1 MLVHPKVSLL
11 DRCISGQSCKC
22 TNKGLYINSQA
33 DTSKGL
39 NTSKGLSTNKITC
52 ICIPRLDITITKN
65 YVVDIIKKLNWGKII
80 SISCVVNRKNVSTP
94 FVSVFIDIE
103 WFETC
108 YISNIRKIMSEGHA
122 IKVVFNKYIV
132 WKIYEKKNNTHIHN

>member
-11 DRCISGQSCKC
+11 DRCSSGQSCKC

-33 DTSKGL
+33 DTNKS
-39 NTSKGLSTNKITC
+39 LSTNKITC

-65 YVVDIIKKLNWGKII
+65 YVVDIIKKLNWKII
-80 SISCVVNRKNVSTP
+80 SIYCVLNRKNVSTP
-94 FVSVFIDIE
+94 FVIIFIDIE

>member
-11 DRCISGQSCKC
+11 DRCISGQSCKF

-33 DTSKGL
+33 D
-39 NTSKGLSTNKITC
+39 TSKGLSTNKITC

-80 SISCVVNRKNVSTP
+80 SISCVLNRKM
-94 FVSVFIDIE
+94 FL
-103 WFETC
+103 
-108 YISNIRKIMSEGHA
+108 HLL
-122 IKVVFNKYIV
+122 
-132 WKIYEKKNNTHIHN
+132 